1 MFYLK
6 ELRKEHGLKR
16 SELARAIG
24 IHQCTLA
31 NYENETRQAPYE
43 TLILLA
49 DYFHVSVD
57 ELLGRELLP
66 FSPND
71 EPIFSLNE
79 KTLLIKYRSL
89 SEKDKERLNDYLSL
103 LLNNR

>member
-16 SELARAIG
+16 SELARATG

-49 DYFHVSVD
+49 DFFHVSVD
-57 ELLGRELLP
+57 ELLGHKISPLSIQEEPTFSDKEKALLT
-66 FSPND
+66 S
-71 EPIFSLNE
+71 
-79 KTLLIKYRSL
+79 YRSL
-89 SEKDKERLNDYLSL
+89 SSSDKARLEDYLSL
-103 LLNNR
+103 LRNSN

>member
-1 MFYLK
+1 MFNLK
-6 ELRKEHGLKR
+6 DLRKELGLKR
-16 SELARAIG
+16 SELAREIG

-31 NYENETRQAPYE
+31 NYENGTRQAPYE

-57 ELLGRELLP
+57 ELLGRELPPL
-66 FSPND
+66 SPND
-71 EPIFSLNE
+71 EPIFSLDE
-79 KTLLIKYRSL
+79 TTLLKKYRSL
-89 SEKDKERLNDYLSL
+89 SQNDKERLNDYLSL